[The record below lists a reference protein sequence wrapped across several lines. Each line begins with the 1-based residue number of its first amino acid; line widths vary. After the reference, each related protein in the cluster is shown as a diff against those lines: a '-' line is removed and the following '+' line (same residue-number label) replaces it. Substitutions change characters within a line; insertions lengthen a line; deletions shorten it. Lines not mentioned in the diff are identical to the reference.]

1 MSMLD
6 QYHETWWLPGGRL
19 AACSMAKIY
28 PLDSNML
35 ADLYADQCGSQR
47 LPNPLRTDERGVLH
61 FWAMPGKYWV
71 HIDGRTYPITV
82 GEQGCVTPTDLDQ
95 KLAEHV
101 QADDPHG
108 NRAAANAA
116 LLHHSSCT
124 KGVHGII
131 DTALL
136 ETKDGAQRRANEAVE
151 QAMQMVRQAVD
162 CHAAQ
167 TKNVHGICDTA
178 ALETV
183 NGAQAKANQAV
194 AAAQLVAE
202 ESARSAVREELDGLQ
217 LPDPENLETRDGAQA
232 KANAARDAAIEAVT
246 RYAAEGDATLARRI
260 EALED
265 EDGGGGAWETP
276 AGAQEKADGARGAAE
291 ETAQRLVDEH
301 SAKTTDVHGI
311 ADTTALATSDQVEAG
326 DAALQEQ
333 IDALKES
340 GGGETPGGV
349 TEEQAKALADA
360 ARDEAVAKAAEG
372 DDALQKQ
379 LDELKESGGGGG
391 GETPAGAQAKADKA
405 LEDAKAY
412 ADGLKSESDQCC
424 QANTEAISAG
434 DAALQEQIDALK
446 ESGGGGEPAPG
457 GVTEEQAKAL
467 ADAARDE
474 AVATAAEALK
484 AHVDA
489 CHTLEVDAASE
500 GVVAEEGW
508 AVDLVERRTLGGS
521 HTAFIRLKRT
531 GDGIQ
536 SKDETFVNADGL
548 HEEGNLVPDLL
559 IAKVGEKW
567 RPPQTYLTSAH
578 TSYGSGSVR
587 VHPTGDVYLLD
598 WARNNVLQTNH
609 TLRFEYEWLTKSPC
623 EESSAEGDEGGS
635 GGGGT
640 GEVEEAPP
648 AEVTREALSDEL
660 SRLVASYPSAYSVS
674 TRETPTAKAAS
685 ARWVAWPVEGQK
697 KAAAGDPAVGLSV
710 TLRVPP
716 SLKLRVATSM
726 RASNA
731 VAELSQAHQAVEV
744 WKGETV
750 VLAAGDTPSMTASFV
765 RLNETD
771 SVSRCFHVDFS
782 QVGDGQVQAG
792 DEVTLRVVNQT
803 TLGEVL
809 LLERDVAAESL
820 LA

>member
-19 AACSMAKIY
+19 AACSIAKVY

-276 AGAQEKADGARGAAE
+276 AGAQDKADEARGAAE

-301 SAKTTDVHGI
+301 STKTTDVHGI
-311 ADTTALATSDQVEAG
+311 ADTTALATSDQVE
-326 DAALQEQ
+326 
-333 IDALKES
+333 
-340 GGGETPGGV
+340 
-349 TEEQAKALADA
+349 
-360 ARDEAVAKAAEG
+360 
-372 DDALQKQ
+372 
-379 LDELKESGGGGG
+379 
-391 GETPAGAQAKADKA
+391 
-405 LEDAKAY
+405 
-412 ADGLKSESDQCC
+412 
-424 QANTEAISAG
+424 AG

-474 AVATAAEALK
+474 AVATAADALK

-508 AVDLVERRTLGGS
+508 AVDLVERRSLGGS

-587 VHPTGDVYLLD
+587 VHPTGEVYLLD

-623 EESSAEGDEGGS
+623 EESSAEGDGGGS

-640 GEVEEAPP
+640 GEVEEAPA

-685 ARWVAWPVEGQK
+685 VRWVAWPVEGQK
-697 KAAAGDPAVGLSV
+697 KAVAGDPAVGLSV

-726 RASNA
+726 RASNK